1 MEAIKEMTATE
12 KIDELFERLVP
23 DTGKADT
30 VAGEIVRAV
39 SRIGFRWNNDGDRIG
54 TGYGRETCNPAARYL
69 IAKADDKVID
79 IIYDMWG
86 ANMTDSEY
94 DDCLQELCA
103 AVLNYLDNSPEL
115 EATPNTEDMF
125 DYRDKYE
132 DVDEYDCGD
141 DCEDNWG

>member
-39 SRIGFRWNNDGDRIG
+39 SRIGFRWNNDGDQIG

-86 ANMTDSEY
+86 PNMTDSEY

>member
-1 MEAIKEMTATE
+1 MAATTEITATE
-12 KIDELFERLVP
+12 KIEELFERLVP

-30 VAGEIVRAV
+30 VAGEIIRAV

-69 IAKADDKVID
+69 IAKADDKVVD

-86 ANMTDSEY
+86 ANMTDREY

-115 EATPNTEDMF
+115 ETTPNTEDMF

-132 DVDEYDCGD
+132 DVDEYDCED

>member
-1 MEAIKEMTATE
+1 MEATMEMTVTE

-30 VAGEIVRAV
+30 VAGEIVRAF

-69 IAKADDKVID
+69 IAKADDKVVD

-86 ANMTDSEY
+86 ANMTDNEY

-103 AVLNYLDNSPEL
+103 AVLNYLESSPEL
-115 EATPNTEDMF
+115 ETTPNTEDMF
-125 DYRDKYE
+125 DYRDKDE
-132 DVDEYDCGD
+132 DVDEYDC
-141 DCEDNWG
+141 EDNW